1 MRVMLCDNIQRDENG
16 ALYFAGLPVEAL
28 ADTYGTPLYLMD
40 EARIRFNC
48 RMYKDALRNAFGE
61 NALPLY
67 AGKACAFK
75 QMYRIMREE
84 GMGVDAVSCGEIH
97 TALAAGYPAENIY
110 FHGDGKTD
118 EDLRYA
124 LEKGVGHV
132 IVDNETELAALERE
146 AAARGV
152 TQKILLR
159 ITPGI
164 DPHTYEAI
172 STGKVDVKFGVPIET
187 GQATDFVRHALGMAH
202 LTLEGLHCHVGSM
215 VFDETVFEDTV
226 DVMLSFMAALQKEL
240 GYTAGTLNLGGGY
253 GVRYVESDKKAD
265 IPGRIRALAVHIRE
279 RCGALGLPVPRVLME
294 PGRSIAADA
303 GMTVYTVSS
312 VKRIP
317 GFKNYVT
324 VDGGMADN
332 PRYCLY
338 RAKYTVL
345 AARETGGESAVFDLV
360 GRCCESG
367 DILQPAVSLPAGIT
381 RGDRVAVCTT
391 GAYNY
396 SMASNYNRLGRPPV
410 VMLRD
415 GESTVAVRRESL
427 DDLCALDV

>member
-1 MRVMLCDNIQRDENG
+1 MLCDNIQRDKNG
-16 ALYFAGLPVEAL
+16 TLRFAGQAVAAL
-28 ADTYGTPLYLMD
+28 AGQYGTPLYLMD
-40 EARIRFNC
+40 EERIRANC
-48 RMYKDALRNAFGE
+48 RMYKTAFRKAFGE
-61 NALPLY
+61 NAQPLY

-75 QMYRIMREE
+75 QMYRIMAEE
-84 GMGVDAVSCGEIH
+84 GMGVDAVSRGEIH

-118 EDLRYA
+118 EDLCCA
-124 LEKGVGHV
+124 LDVGVGHV

-172 STGKVDVKFGVPIET
+172 NTGKVDVKFGVPIET
-187 GQATDFVRHALGMAH
+187 GQALDFVRKALGMAH
-202 LTLEGLHCHVGSM
+202 LKLEGLHCHVGSM

-226 DVMLSFMAALQKEL
+226 DVMLSFMAALRDTL

-253 GVRYVESDKKAD
+253 GVRYVQDDKQAD
-265 IPGRIRALAVHIRE
+265 IPGRILALAGHIRAKAAE
-279 RCGALGLPVPRVLME
+279 FGLPVPRMLME
-294 PGRSIAADA
+294 PGRSIVADA
-303 GMTVYTVSS
+303 GMTVYTVST
-312 VKRIP
+312 VKHIP

-338 RAKYTVL
+338 RARYTVL
-345 AARETGGESAVFDLV
+345 HAEKAAGETEVFDLV

-367 DILQPAVSLPAGIT
+367 DVLQPAVSLPADT
-381 RGDRVAVCTT
+381 ERGDHVAVCTT

-415 GESTVAVRRESL
+415 GESYVAVRRETL